1 MTRLLLAFAALFLA
15 TSAAFA
21 ETVRFTAADGV
32 VVTADFQK
40 PSAAYDTVLVLYHMA
55 GASRG
60 EYGDIAKRLNE
71 LGYATLAV
79 DQRSGGKFNGVKN
92 ETAAKAG
99 GNVAYTEAIPDM
111 QAASAWARKN
121 AGARHVGVLGSSY
134 SAGLVLVL
142 AAQDRKF
149 ADAVMAFSPGEYFG
163 GKTYV
168 TKRLGDLKDPVFLTS
183 ARNEA
188 GQWKPFASKI
198 AGPVTGF
205 QPDGRGRHGASAL
218 VSADGAEYWAALT
231 AFLATHLPAKGGS

>member
-1 MTRLLLAFAALFLA
+1 MNKPFIALAALFLTA
-15 TSAAFA
+15 SAALA
-21 ETVRFTAADGV
+21 ETVQFKAADGV

-40 PSAAYDTVLVLYHMA
+40 PDQAYGTVLVLYHMA

-60 EYGDIAKRLNE
+60 EYTDIAKRLRG

-99 GNVAYTEAIPDM
+99 GNVAYVNAIPDM
-111 QAASAWARKN
+111 QAAAAWARKN
-121 AGARHVGVLGSSY
+121 AGAGKVGVLGSSY

-142 AAQDRKF
+142 AAEDNGF

-163 GKTYV
+163 GGNYV
-168 TKRLGDLKDPVFLTS
+168 SKRLGKLTAPVFLTA
-183 ARNEA
+183 ARNET
-188 GQWKPFASKI
+188 GQWKPFKKKI

-205 QPDGRGRHGASAL
+205 QPKGSGRHGASAL
-218 VSADGAEYWAALT
+218 ISSDGAEYWAALT
-231 AFLATHLPAKGGS
+231 AFLEAHLPPR